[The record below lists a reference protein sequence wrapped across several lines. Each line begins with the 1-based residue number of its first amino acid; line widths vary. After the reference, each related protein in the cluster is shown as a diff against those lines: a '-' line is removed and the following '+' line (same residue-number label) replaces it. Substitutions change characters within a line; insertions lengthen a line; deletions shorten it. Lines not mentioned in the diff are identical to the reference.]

1 MDPVLEEA
9 AAYFKR
15 QPGFERA
22 LQKLWEKWRSY
33 GRFAGIVDLGSPQ
46 KDEKKALEG
55 LFGVGLVRNGKLR
68 FHSADFEEAL
78 SKTRFSSVSLKQ
90 LLEAYYGAT
99 LISKKDDE
107 EKLLEEKKKLYGQ
120 ALRIVSEN
128 NAPTGTALLLEE
140 KTKEAGTFPISV
152 RWLNSLSMQKL
163 WQMKQNAS
171 SDAECLSQVSKI
183 GKALTLLEQTDPQK
197 GIRLAVLAMECTS
210 DPHGFDRGTALGR
223 NLLGA
228 LPVLFGEAAEFSP
241 RLSAEDALERYV
253 RAGIR
258 PDDLSSFTTIY
269 RILLEDENGVIPVY
283 EEMAKRQEP
292 MLVSLLNLRSVTKA
306 IPAEKKVYVLENQM
320 VFSQLCESC
329 PKASLLCTSG
339 QPRTASL
346 MLLDLLCR
354 EETEIWY
361 SGDLDPEGIGIAD
374 RLIVRSR
381 GRIRPWHM
389 GAEDYVKSMSDVEI
403 SKTRMTELDQIRTQE
418 LFEAAGILREKGRAG
433 YQEKLLR
440 EMEEEIKNSI

>member
-1 MDPVLEEA
+1 MEFDRGEENHMDPVLEEA

-197 GIRLAVLAMECTS
+197 GIRLAVLAMEARRWGGICLEHCPFS
-210 DPHGFDRGTALGR
+210 SAKLRNFPPGFLPRMPWSVMYGRGSGLTIFPASQRFTGFYWR
-223 NLLGA
+223 MKTGSS
-228 LPVLFGEAAEFSP
+228 LF
-241 RLSAEDALERYV
+241 
-253 RAGIR
+253 
-258 PDDLSSFTTIY
+258 T
-269 RILLEDENGVIPVY
+269 
-283 EEMAKRQEP
+283 KRWQ
-292 MLVSLLNLRSVTKA
+292 K
-306 IPAEKKVYVLENQM
+306 
-320 VFSQLCESC
+320 
-329 PKASLLCTSG
+329 G
-339 QPRTASL
+339 
-346 MLLDLLCR
+346 
-354 EETEIWY
+354 
-361 SGDLDPEGIGIAD
+361 
-374 RLIVRSR
+374 RSR
-381 GRIRPWHM
+381 CLS
-389 GAEDYVKSMSDVEI
+389 VC
-403 SKTRMTELDQIRTQE
+403 
-418 LFEAAGILREKGRAG
+418 
-433 YQEKLLR
+433 
-440 EMEEEIKNSI
+440 